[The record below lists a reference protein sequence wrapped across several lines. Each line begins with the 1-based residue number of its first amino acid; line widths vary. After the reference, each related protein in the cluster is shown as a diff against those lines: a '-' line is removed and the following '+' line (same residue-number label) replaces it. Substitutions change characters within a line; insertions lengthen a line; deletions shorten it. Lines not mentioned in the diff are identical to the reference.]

1 MPVNS
6 EADIQKIVQMTTSS
20 NAEDK
25 AILIAGFYPNGKTQ
39 YIAIDLSGE

>member
-20 NAEDK
+20 NAKISNLNCVFTEWQ
-25 AILIAGFYPNGKTQ
+25 NQ
-39 YIAIDLSGE
+39 YIAIDLSGNS